1 MGGISYNNFTVEN
14 CSIDGSRGRCYS
26 RCRRT
31 CDPNPSDEGLVAV
44 PVPPAAFA
52 EDLDLDACVVVE
64 H

>member
-1 MGGISYNNFTVEN
+1 MADAVVAA
-14 CSIDGSRGRCYS
+14 DVLVA
-26 RCRRT
+26 
-31 CDPNPSDEGLVAV
+31 PNLSAEALVAV

>member
-1 MGGISYNNFTVEN
+1 
-14 CSIDGSRGRCYS
+14 
-26 RCRRT
+26 
-31 CDPNPSDEGLVAV
+31 LVAV

>member
-1 MGGISYNNFTVEN
+1 LTVVVAEA
-14 CSIDGSRGRCYS
+14 IAAADVLVI
-26 RCRRT
+26 
-31 CDPNPSDEGLVAV
+31 PNPSAEGLVAV